1 MYQNKQI
8 DPDMQVTLDRL
19 IKVEMLAEEILTLQ
33 QQNIE
38 YNRKK
43 EHNREAMGAFRRGE
57 IQSNNKLWM
66 TYGDLI
72 IKMPRKNLVSVIET
86 EQTTLVEQITKVR
99 EDIKLKTAQLLKL

>member
-1 MYQNKQI
+1 MTKEI
-8 DPDMQVTLDRL
+8 DPEMQVTLDRL
-19 IKVEMLAEEILTLQ
+19 IKIEMLAEEILTLKE
-33 QQNIE
+33 QNLE

-72 IKMPRKNLVSVIET
+72 IKMPRKNLVNVIET
-86 EQTTLVEQITKVR
+86 E
-99 EDIKLKTAQLLKL
+99 